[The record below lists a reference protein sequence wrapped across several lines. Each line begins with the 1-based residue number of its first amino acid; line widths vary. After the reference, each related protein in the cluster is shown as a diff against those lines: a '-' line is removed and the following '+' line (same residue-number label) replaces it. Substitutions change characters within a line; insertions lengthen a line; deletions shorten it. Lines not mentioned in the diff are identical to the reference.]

1 MGYNFSDKQLADYP
15 FQGGNIDAPVVIYED
30 PPEEGGVFDYT
41 YVSSLD
47 PYKSDK
53 ADTDS
58 VGSFYVLK
66 RYVKSTIH
74 LLIA

>member
-1 MGYNFSDKQLADYP
+1 MDIYQIDGMKMGYNFSDKQLADYP
-15 FQGGNIDAPVVIYED
+15 FQGGNIDSPVVIYED

-53 ADTDS
+53 LILILL
-58 VGSFYVLK
+58 VRFMYLK
-66 RYVKSTIH
+66 DM
-74 LLIA
+74 